1 MQRLLYQP
9 SLFGEIF
16 FLSFSLSFSR
26 DFVFRTMN
34 ILIVKI
40 ILQPQYQWMGVYDK
54 PWLPWSCLV
63 RDFFPMNHRYLVPS
77 SVVAIS
83 HLTLFSFVVCSYSV
97 RIANELGKGD
107 AKAAK
112 FSIKVLVS
120 TSVIIGL
127 FFWVLCLIFGR
138 NLGYLFSDE
147 KAVADTVAD
156 LSTLLAFSILLNSI
170 YPVLSGK
177 SRQSCEV

>member
-1 MQRLLYQP
+1 MISLGFLGAAWYATLSLWIIDISFHLVLYP
-9 SLFGEIF
+9 LPNSDFF
-16 FLSFSLSFSR
+16 FLRCFL
-26 DFVFRTMN
+26 
-34 ILIVKI
+34 
-40 ILQPQYQWMGVYDK
+40 
-54 PWLPWSCLV
+54 
-63 RDFFPMNHRYLVPS
+63 
-77 SVVAIS
+77 
-83 HLTLFSFVVCSYSV
+83 YSV

-120 TSVIIGL
+120 TSLIIGL
-127 FFWVLCLIFGR
+127 FFWVVCLIFGR

-147 KAVADTVAD
+147 KAVADSVAD

-177 SRQSCEV
+177 STQSWEVENFTEHVQYIIDNVP